1 MSALWTLIFGFLPAW
16 VQVLV
21 LGLISLLVIILV
33 LRVIG
38 MVLDSI
44 PFL

>member
-33 LRVIG
+33 LRIIG